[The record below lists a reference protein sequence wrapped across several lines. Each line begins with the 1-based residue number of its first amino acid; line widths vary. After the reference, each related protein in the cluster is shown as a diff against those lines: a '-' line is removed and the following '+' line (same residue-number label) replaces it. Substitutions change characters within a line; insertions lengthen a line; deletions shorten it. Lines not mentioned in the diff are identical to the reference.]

1 MWRVS
6 EEMKVRVV
14 SVLDFICVLWSSSHF
29 IPRFL
34 SRLLSLCFTHDA
46 LLAST
51 CLTVQHHQTRWSRF
65 WLSRTS
71 SYLVCS
77 CCVSPVGLLSS
88 SCRHVN
94 TPSLCG
100 PPETQIPSL
109 SRTGPCRLKEE
120 MWLFIDAFF
129 SWFIITDYWFE
140 SGRLKVRL
148 KCWYLYFQSLVLTN
162 LQTHRV
168 VFRPECLVTMSKIW
182 TRFIGV
188 VWLSWSSW
196 TGLRVDVFW
205 VL

>member
-51 CLTVQHHQTRWSRF
+51 CLTVQHRQTRWSRF

-120 MWLFIDAFF
+120 MWLFIDASLAGLSSQIIGLSRAVWKSDSSVDFF
-129 SWFIITDYWFE
+129 IF
-140 SGRLKVRL
+140 RV
-148 KCWYLYFQSLVLTN
+148 KCW
-162 LQTHRV
+162 QTFKHIELFLDLS
-168 VFRPECLVTMSKIW
+168 VFRMSRCRRSEHDSLESFDCLE
-182 TRFIGV
+182 
-188 VWLSWSSW
+188 
-196 TGLRVDVFW
+196 
-205 VL
+205 VLGPV